1 MNIDIGNL
9 YFIDQ
14 KFFELVEDETLPK
27 NKPSD
32 QNGKHNRP
40 AYCAIK
46 IDQSDYYW
54 VIPVSSKVEKY
65 QRLYDKT
72 MKRYNRCD
80 TIEFGYVLGK
90 KNAFLIQ
97 NMFPVTKEY
106 FINVYID
113 KNTNQPIELSKK
125 LKKNLHAKANRVLS
139 LYKIQGIKLMFT
151 DVEKILEKLKVRPK
165 HDFF

>member
-125 LKKNLHAKANRVLS
+125 TEKESSCKSKQGLVF
-139 LYKIQGIKLMFT
+139 IQDSGN
-151 DVEKILEKLKVRPK
+151 
-165 HDFF
+165 